1 MEKKIITSKDTTI
14 TKESLYCLL
23 EHNTQKMHFHSEG
36 SFKYQ
41 NWALLVTLGCLTF
54 VWKDILSSKIWIIDI
69 LTHLFSISALIY
81 LNKKNKEWDTYYY
94 RFVSR
99 VIYIENIIKGI
110 EEVPITDQFIGKY
123 HSNIY
128 DKKKDKTKLKKFYFI
143 CMSLVIVS
151 LILKVLFDTGF
162 ETNIIS
168 YFVNI

>member
-1 MEKKIITSKDTTI
+1 MEKKIITSNDTTI

-36 SFKYQ
+36 GFKFQ

-54 VWKDILSSKIWIIDI
+54 VWKDILSSKIWAVDI
-69 LTHLFSISALIY
+69 LTHAFSISALIY
-81 LNKKNKEWDTYYY
+81 LNKKNKEWNAFYYK
-94 RFVSR
+94 FVGR

-110 EEVPITDQFIGKY
+110 EDSPIAKQFIDKY

-128 DKKKDKTKLKKFYFI
+128 DKKKDEIKLKKFYII

-162 ETNIIS
+162 GANIMWC
-168 YFVNI
+168 FT